1 MTFARAL
8 RSVAVL
14 AFSAVAALTAQG
26 CIVGTAVGVTGAVVG
41 AGVKTTGAVLGAGV
55 DAVTTSDAETLRAER
70 RACERRVRDGSS
82 EDCRRYRTDD

>member
-1 MTFARAL
+1 MIRLLPAAAL
-8 RSVAVL
+8 LSVAL
-14 AFSAVAALTAQG
+14 MLSG

-70 RACERRVRDGSS
+70 RDCEGRVRRGSN
-82 EDCRRYRTDD
+82 EDCRRYRSND